1 MTVRLEAVENAA
13 FDTVR
18 WSDGIS
24 GKSKVRLDLLTD
36 RELGALAPKEK
47 LFKVAD
53 RDGLYVAVLPT
64 GTRAFRFDYRINGR
78 RETLAIGRYDP
89 TSKLARDPDELE
101 YGMSLSLREAR
112 SLLDRARRDVER
124 GISPSRAKVEKR
136 TAANEALTFG
146 GWAEKYFKHKADP
159 KSGAEQL
166 ADSTLELR
174 RSTYRRAIEPELGR
188 LKLEEVTP
196 QRLTRLCLEAKEK
209 RGPAVGV
216 HVREVVHAVFRHA
229 QGSGISISNPADAV
243 RATAIA
249 TFEPR
254 DRALGPDEIRKFLA
268 ALEQV
273 ATTPTLR
280 LALKFVLLTG
290 VRKSEFIDATW
301 SEVDFDKGV
310 WTIPASRMKA
320 GKAHAV
326 PLSERAL
333 DILTALRSC
342 FGASH
347 YLHPGRYDGDVPIS
361 NATLNRV
368 IDAAVERI
376 QKDDPEF
383 QTFGVHDLRRTF
395 STGLNRAKFDERW
408 IEMSLAH
415 APRNKIAS
423 VYNVN
428 RYLTERKIMLQCWA
442 DMIDAWMRGES
453 ARELIADAKRRA
465 AEVHEDDLDA
475 DL

>member
-1 MTVRLEAVENAA
+1 M
-13 FDTVR
+13 
-18 WSDGIS
+18 
-24 GKSKVRLDLLTD
+24 LTD
-36 RELGALAPKEK
+36 KELGALSSKEK
-47 LFKVAD
+47 MFKVAD
-53 RDGLYVAVLPT
+53 RDGMYVAVLPT
-64 GTRAFRFDYRINGR
+64 GTKAFRYDYRLNGR

-89 TSKLARDPDELE
+89 ALKLSRDADALE

-112 SLLDRARRDVER
+112 ALLDRARLEVER
-124 GISPSRAKVEKR
+124 GASPSRAKVEKR
-136 TAANEALTFG
+136 TAANAALTFG
-146 GWAEKYFKHKADP
+146 GWATKYFEFKADP
-159 KSGAEQL
+159 RSGAEQL

-174 RSTYRRAIEPELGR
+174 RSTFRRVIEPELGR

-196 QRLTRLCLEAKEK
+196 QRLMQLCLDAKEK

-229 QGSGISISNPADAV
+229 HGNGISVPNPADAI
-243 RATAIA
+243 RSSAIA

-254 DRALGPDEIRKFLA
+254 DRALPPGEIRKFFA
-268 ALEQV
+268 ALEKV

-290 VRKSEFIDATW
+290 VRKNEFIGATW
-301 SEVDFDKGV
+301 AEIDFDKGL
-310 WTIPASRMKA
+310 WIIPASRMKA
-320 GKAHAV
+320 GKPHAV
-326 PLSERAL
+326 PLSDQAL
-333 DILTALRSC
+333 DILTTFRTC
-342 FGASH
+342 FAASQ
-347 YLHPGRYDGDVPIS
+347 YLHPGRYNHDAPIS

-368 IDAAVERI
+368 IDAAVKIIAKEE
-376 QKDDPEF
+376 PEF

-415 APRNKIAS
+415 APRNQIAS
-423 VYNVN
+423 IYNVN
-428 RYLTERKIMLQCWA
+428 KYLTERRIMLQCWA
-442 DMIDAWMRGES
+442 DMVEAWGRGDT

-465 AEVHEDDLDA
+465 AEVHEDDIDD

>member
-1 MTVRLEAVENAA
+1 M
-13 FDTVR
+13 
-18 WSDGIS
+18 
-24 GKSKVRLDLLTD
+24 LTD
-36 RELGALAPKEK
+36 RELGALTPKEK
-47 LFKVAD
+47 LFKVSD

-64 GTRAFRFDYRINGR
+64 GTRAFRYDYRLNGR

-89 TSKLARDPDELE
+89 ACKVTRDPDALE
-101 YGMSLSLREAR
+101 YGMGISLREAR
-112 SLLDRARRDVER
+112 TLLDRARRDVER
-124 GISPSRAKVEKR
+124 GVSPSRAKAEKR
-136 TAANEALTFG
+136 TAAADALTFG
-146 GWAEKYFKHKADP
+146 GWAQTYFKHKADP

-174 RSTYRRAIEPELGR
+174 QSTYRRVIEPELGR

-196 QRLTRLCLEAKEK
+196 QRLMRLCLDAKEK

-229 QGSGISISNPADAV
+229 QGSGIAISNPADSV
-243 RATAIA
+243 RASAIA

-254 DRALGPDEIRKFLA
+254 DRALSPAEIRKFFT

-273 ATTPTLR
+273 AAAPTLR
-280 LALKFVLLTG
+280 LTLKFVLLTG

-301 SEVDFDKGV
+301 SEVDFDTER

-320 GKAHAV
+320 GKAHVV
-326 PLSERAL
+326 PLSEQAL

-342 FGASH
+342 FGASQ
-347 YLHPGRYDGDVPIS
+347 YLHPGRYDHDLPIS
-361 NATLNRV
+361 NATLNRI

-395 STGLNRAKFDERW
+395 STQLNRMHWDERW
-408 IEMSLAH
+408 VEMALAH
-415 APRNKIAS
+415 APRNRIAA
-423 VYNVN
+423 VYNTN
-428 RYLTERKIMLQCWA
+428 KYLQERGIMLQAWA
-442 DMIDAWMRGES
+442 DTVDRWVRGES
-453 ARELIADAKRRA
+453 AKDLIADAKRRA
-465 AEVHEDDLDA
+465 AEVPIDVLDN
-475 DL
+475 DM

>member
-1 MTVRLEAVENAA
+1 MTVLFEAVENAA
-13 FDTVR
+13 LGTVR
-18 WSDGIS
+18 WADGIKRHQS
-24 GKSKVRLDLLTD
+24 EAAVLTD
-36 RELGALAPKEK
+36 RELSNLEPREK
-47 LFKVAD
+47 PYKVSD
-53 RDGLYVAVLPT
+53 RDGMYVAVLPT
-64 GTRAFRFDYRINGR
+64 GTRAFRYDYRLNGR

-89 TSKLARDPDELE
+89 ACRVTRDPETLE
-101 YGMSLSLREAR
+101 YGMGLSLREAR
-112 SLLDRARRDVER
+112 TLLDRARRDVER
-124 GISPSRAKVEKR
+124 GVSPSRAKVEKR
-136 TAANEALTFG
+136 TAANEAMTFG
-146 GWAEKYFKHKADP
+146 GWAEKYFTFKADP

-174 RSTYRRAIEPELGR
+174 RATYRRTLETEISR
-188 LKLEEVTP
+188 LRLEEVTVP
-196 QRLTRLCLEAKEK
+196 RALKVLEDIKDK
-209 RGPAVGV
+209 RGPAVAL
-216 HVREVVHAVFRHA
+216 HAREVVRAVFAHA
-229 QGSGISISNPADAV
+229 QASGMQIINPCDVV
-243 RATAIA
+243 RAASIA
-249 TFEPR
+249 RLEPR
-254 DRALGPDEIRKFLA
+254 DRALSPDEIRKFLT

-301 SEVDFDKGV
+301 GEVDFNADR
-310 WTIPASRMKA
+310 WTIPAARMKA
-320 GKAHAV
+320 GKPHVV
-326 PLSERAL
+326 PLSEQAL
-333 DILTALRSC
+333 DILTAFRSC
-342 FGASH
+342 FGASQ
-347 YLHPGRYDGDVPIS
+347 YLHPGRYDHDLPIS

-376 QKDDPEF
+376 RKDDPEF

-415 APRNKIAS
+415 APRNRIAS
-423 VYNVN
+423 IYNVN
-428 RYLTERKIMLQCWA
+428 RYLSERKIMLQCWA

-465 AEVHEDDLDA
+465 AEVHEDDLDD

>member
-1 MTVRLEAVENAA
+1 M
-13 FDTVR
+13 
-18 WSDGIS
+18 
-24 GKSKVRLDLLTD
+24 LTD

-47 LFKVAD
+47 MFKVAD

-64 GTRAFRFDYRINGR
+64 GTRAFRYDYRINGR

-89 TSKLARDPDELE
+89 TLKVTRDPEALE
-101 YGMSLSLREAR
+101 YGIGLTLREAR
-112 SLLDRARRDVER
+112 TLLERARRDVER
-124 GISPSRAKVEKR
+124 GVSPSRAKVEKR
-136 TAANEALTFG
+136 AAAAEAVTFG
-146 GWAEKYFKHKADP
+146 GWADQYFKHKADP

-174 RSTYRRAIEPELGR
+174 RSTYRRVIEPELGR

-196 QRLTRLCLEAKEK
+196 QRLMRLCLDAKEK

-229 QGSGISISNPADAV
+229 QGSGISMSNPADAV
-243 RATAIA
+243 RASAIA
-249 TFEPR
+249 RFEPR
-254 DRALGPDEIRKFLA
+254 DRALTPEEIRKFFA
-268 ALEQV
+268 ALDQV
-273 ATTPTLR
+273 AAAPTLK

-301 SEVDFDKGV
+301 NEIDFDKGL
-310 WTIPASRMKA
+310 WIIPASRMKA
-320 GKAHAV
+320 GKAHVV
-326 PLSERAL
+326 PLSEQAL
-333 DILTALRSC
+333 DILTAFRAC
-342 FGASH
+342 FAASRH
-347 YLHPGRYDGDVPIS
+347 LHPGRNDSDTPIS

-408 IEMSLAH
+408 IEMALAH
-415 APRNKIAS
+415 APRNRIAAI
-423 VYNVN
+423 YNTN
-428 RYLTERKIMLQCWA
+428 RYLAERKIMLQAWA
-442 DMIDAWMRGES
+442 DAMDAWARGES
-453 ARELIADAKRRA
+453 ARDLLMEAKRRA
-465 AEVHEDDLDA
+465 AEVPDEDLDA